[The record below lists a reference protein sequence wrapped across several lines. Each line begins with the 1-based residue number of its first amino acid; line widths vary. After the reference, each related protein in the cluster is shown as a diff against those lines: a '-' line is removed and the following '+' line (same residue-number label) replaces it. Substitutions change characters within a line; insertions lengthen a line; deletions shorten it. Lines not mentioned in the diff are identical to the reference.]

1 MQKVERLNLI
11 DSTSPYATPHSHVYN
26 SQQDYHSQYHRTN
39 TLGNDDSHSDSDEED
54 RFRRVET
61 TSPQNATNI

>member
-11 DSTSPYATPHSHVYN
+11 DSASPYATPHSHAY

-39 TLGNDDSHSDSDEED
+39 TLGNEDTPTDSDEED

-61 TSPQNATNI
+61 TSPQNATNL